1 MVELTTENG
10 RRVGELP
17 TTYLGFPLG
26 ASFKL
31 MSAWYEVEE
40 HFQKKAINV
49 EKAIY
54 LQRKETYFD
63 TTHYLCI
70 YFRPLFG
77 ISRKVRLR

>member
-1 MVELTTENG
+1 
-10 RRVGELP
+10 
-17 TTYLGFPLG
+17 
-26 ASFKL
+26 

-63 TTHYLCI
+63 TTHIIYVSILGPYLASQGK
-70 YFRPLFG
+70 LD
-77 ISRKVRLR
+77 